1 MAKRKKKRVKRE
13 PKPPTWVVYKSFN
26 QTKEEVHFGGSM
38 NFPKWYGRKSELSRV
53 PELAHWDFEDDKIM
67 ISRLF
72 KRKTYPTLEYAL
84 SAAQYLE
91 RTYVH
96 WRNFWV
102 VQTGRNTTL
111 PPRVR
116 KPVRPSRSANYLEP
130 DMEPDMEEEEEMEMD
145 N

>member
-1 MAKRKKKRVKRE
+1 MPKKKKKRVKRE
-13 PKPPTWVVYKSFN
+13 PKPPTYVVYKSFN
-26 QTKEEVHFGGSM
+26 QTKEEVHFGSSM
-38 NFPKWYGRKSELSRV
+38 NFPKWYGSKHDLRRV
-53 PELAHWDFEDDKIM
+53 PELAHWDLEDDKIM

-72 KRKTYPTLEYAL
+72 KRKTYPSHEYAL
-84 SAAQYLE
+84 SAAQSLE

-102 VQTGRNTTL
+102 VQTGKNTTL

-116 KPVRPSRSANYLEP
+116 KPVKPSRNANYLEP
-130 DMEPDMEEEEEMEMD
+130 DMEEEEEEMELE

>member
-26 QTKEEVHFGGSM
+26 QTKEEVHFGSSM
-38 NFPKWYGRKSELSRV
+38 NFPKWYGRKHELSRV

-67 ISRLF
+67 ICRLF
-72 KRKTYPTLEYAL
+72 KRKTYSTQEFAL
-84 SAAQYLE
+84 SAAQSLE
-91 RTYVH
+91 RSYVH

-116 KPVRPSRSANYLEP
+116 KPVKPLRYASYLEP
-130 DMEPDMEEEEEMEMD
+130 DMEEEAEMEMD

>member
-13 PKPPTWVVYKSFN
+13 PKPPTYVVYKSFN

-38 NFPKWYGRKSELSRV
+38 NFPKWYGRKSELSHV
-53 PELAHWDFEDDKIM
+53 PELAHWNFQDDKIM

-72 KRKTYPTLEYAL
+72 KRKTYSSHELAL

-116 KPVRPSRSANYLEP
+116 KPVKPSRNVDYLEP
-130 DMEPDMEEEEEMEMD
+130 DFEPDMEEEEMEGMS